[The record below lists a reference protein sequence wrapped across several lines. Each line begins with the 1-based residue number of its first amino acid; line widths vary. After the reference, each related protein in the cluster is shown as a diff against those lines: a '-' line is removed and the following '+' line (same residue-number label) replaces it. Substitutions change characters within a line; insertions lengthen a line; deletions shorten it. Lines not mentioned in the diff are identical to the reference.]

1 MSNMNRFYFKTNYHI
16 IRLIKTIRRIYYGE
30 ERSSMARKPE
40 PIIIES
46 VEYDYV
52 GTDNQFKNF
61 LKNIIKDYLSE
72 DKLQPEE
79 EILKKSA

>member
-1 MSNMNRFYFKTNYHI
+1 MNRLCFKTNYHI
-16 IRLIKTIRRIYYGE
+16 IRLIKTIRCIYYGE
-30 ERSSMARKPE
+30 ERSSMARKAE

-52 GTDNQFKNF
+52 GTDNQFKVF
-61 LKNIIKDYLSE
+61 LRNIIKDYLTE